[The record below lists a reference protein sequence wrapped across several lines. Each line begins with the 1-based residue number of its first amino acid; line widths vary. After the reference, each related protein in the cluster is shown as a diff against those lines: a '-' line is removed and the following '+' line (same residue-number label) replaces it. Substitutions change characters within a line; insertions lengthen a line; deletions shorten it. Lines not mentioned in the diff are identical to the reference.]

1 MKIIVHIPLTE
12 RHYPADDLAHD
23 VLLVDKSD
31 NSHAAVRRVVSVVAH
46 NKEHTLGHGCG
57 KFYIAAGICRLERIF
72 FVERLA
78 VDIDYTLFAV
88 YIHRLTADRY
98 NALYQRL
105 MHGVGL
111 GDDNYIAVI
120 K

>member
-78 VDIDYTLFAV
+78 VDIDYTLLAV
-88 YIHRLTADRY
+88 YIHRLAADRY